1 VHGAGARALV
11 FILIAALAGCGNLQH
26 NDVLVFAT
34 DTKLALDVSP
44 SPTSG
49 GAPSF
54 TLGYKRSEGV
64 WMPLVINGTHSTVLN
79 GQKVCDQAGRCWSYN
94 YAALEAF
101 KICAAKEDGPPVA
114 CLRSLSQDIK
124 YTGSGEGRTDT
135 YSVFAS
141 FGADTGASGGGKAT
155 LAQFFATGVAAQKLA
170 NNPNVEKALIAKEAT
185 AEQVDAANA
194 AADEAKAERN
204 AALRKAGVPLIDP
217 VATSDSGTVDA
228 AIACWRDH
236 RADYRA
242 KAAEML
248 GDSHQDLV
256 SILKN
261 ENEAEVIGGL
271 RLHGPDASA
280 LAPVTQAVCTAG
292 G

>member
-1 VHGAGARALV
+1 MHDTRALG
-11 FILIAALAGCGNLQH
+11 LLLALTTALAGCGNLQH

-44 SPTSG
+44 SATSG

-54 TLGYKRSEGV
+54 TLGYKRAEGV
-64 WMPLVINGTHSTVLN
+64 WMPLVVNGTHSTVLN
-79 GQKVCDQAGRCWSYN
+79 GNRLCDQAGKCWSVST
-94 YAALEAF
+94 AALEAF
-101 KICAAKEDGPPVA
+101 KICAAKEQGPPIG
-114 CLRSLSQDIK
+114 CLRALSQDVK

-170 NNPNVEKALIAKEAT
+170 NNPNVEQALIAKEAT
-185 AEQVDAANA
+185 AEQVQAAEKA
-194 AADEAKAERN
+194 AREAKAERN
-204 AALRKAGVPLIDP
+204 AMLRKEGIDLMDP
-217 VATSDSGTVDA
+217 IVQPDVAAVDA
-228 AIACWRDH
+228 AIICWRDH

-242 KAAEML
+242 KAAELL
-248 GDSHQDLV
+248 GSSRPDLV
-256 SILKN
+256 EVLKKDS
-261 ENEAEVIGGL
+261 EADVHDSL
-271 RLHGPDASA
+271 RLNAPDSAAA
-280 LAPVTQAVCTAG
+280 LASVTGAVCTG